1 MRLENIKNQ
10 NKTFE
15 NINNQNKTFK
25 TYLFMIKK

>member
-15 NINNQNKTFK
+15 NTNNQNKTFK